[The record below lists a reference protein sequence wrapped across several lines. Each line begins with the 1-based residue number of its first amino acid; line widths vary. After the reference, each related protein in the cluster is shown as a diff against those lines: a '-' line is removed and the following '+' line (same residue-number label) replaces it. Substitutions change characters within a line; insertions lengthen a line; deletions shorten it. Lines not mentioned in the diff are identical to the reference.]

1 MAGLKLQGF
10 AGFVPRQSP
19 YLLADGEA
27 QKAVN
32 TKLYSNEIRSW
43 QKPGALSERR
53 YFDQFVPAMIYRSVG
68 SSGDDVWLGWE
79 DDVDLVP
86 GPIYDSG
93 SPLYYTGDTTG
104 DGGKPKKTNAT
115 LAGDA
120 INGGPDD
127 YLLMGVPAPTVAPS
141 VTASGGS
148 GTAETRVYLFT
159 YISLFGTI
167 EEESAPSLVSGYVTV
182 LPGGTVTITGL
193 PPAAPSGKYNITKLR
208 IYRSVTGSSST
219 TFLKVKDVPIGTTS
233 TTDNLSATAL
243 GGSIPSITWSE
254 PPDGLRGLVGM
265 ANGIMAGFVDNQ
277 VYFCEPFTPHAW
289 PAEYALSVEYPIVGL
304 AAVGSSLVVAT
315 RGNPFI
321 ITGSN
326 PASMTQEKLPLYEP
340 CVSKRSIASDVA
352 GAKYASPNGII
363 NISTAGADNVT
374 RSLFTRDEWDLYTP
388 SSMLGEIQDGRY
400 FLFYEAWDG
409 EKGGLILDRN
419 SQNSPLTKTNLWASA
434 AHTDPVNAKL
444 YIAHENEVKGWDTDP
459 YNGLPYEW
467 KSKVFVFPR
476 PLNLG
481 AGQIDADFENS
492 NPIGKQGQLS
502 LIDHIKQVNQQI
514 WASVSGLLGNI
525 NDKPL
530 NEPLL
535 NGSVL
540 NPIPLIDERFITLT
554 IFADGKQRAVIHVR
568 NHQPFRLPSGFK
580 ADRWEFQVNG
590 NVPLRFIKV
599 AETSKELA
607 QI

>member
-1 MAGLKLQGF
+1 MMF
-10 AGFVPRQSP
+10 
-19 YLLADGEA
+19 
-27 QKAVN
+27 
-32 TKLYSNEIRSW
+32 
-43 QKPGALSERR
+43 
-53 YFDQFVPAMIYRSVG
+53 
-68 SSGDDVWLGWE
+68 
-79 DDVDLVP
+79 
-86 GPIYDSG
+86 
-93 SPLYYTGDTTG
+93 
-104 DGGKPKKTNAT
+104 
-115 LAGDA
+115 
-120 INGGPDD
+120 
-127 YLLMGVPAPTVAPS
+127 
-141 VTASGGS
+141 
-148 GTAETRVYLFT
+148 
-159 YISLFGTI
+159 
-167 EEESAPSLVSGYVTV
+167 
-182 LPGGTVTITGL
+182 
-193 PPAAPSGKYNITKLR
+193 PAAASK
-208 IYRSVTGSSST
+208 
-219 TFLKVKDVPIGTTS
+219 
-233 TTDNLSATAL
+233 
-243 GGSIPSITWSE
+243 
-254 PPDGLRGLVGM
+254 RG
-265 ANGIMAGFVDNQ
+265 
-277 VYFCEPFTPHAW
+277 EPFTPHAW

-374 RSLFTRDEWDLYTP
+374 RGLFTRDEWDLYTP

-419 SQNSPLTKTNLWASA
+419 SQNSPLTKTNLWATA

-444 YIAHENEVKGWDTDP
+444 YITHDNEVKGWDTDP

-568 NHQPFRLPSGFK
+568 NRQPFRLPSGFK

-590 NVPLRFIKV
+590 NIPLRFIKV